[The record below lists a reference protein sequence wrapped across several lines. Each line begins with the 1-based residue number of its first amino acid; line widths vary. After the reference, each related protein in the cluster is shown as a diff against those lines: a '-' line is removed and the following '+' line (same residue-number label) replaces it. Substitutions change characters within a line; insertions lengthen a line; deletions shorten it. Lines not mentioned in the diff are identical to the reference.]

1 MILKLHHL
9 KPSAGSKHRPKRV
22 GRGDA
27 SGHGTFSG
35 RGSKGQ
41 KSRTGGTR
49 RLQQKG
55 LRRLLLATPKLR
67 GFKSLY
73 PKPAIINLEALEAKF
88 RDGDKISPQ
97 ILKEKGIIGKIEA
110 GVKIL
115 GNGELTKKLEIVGCQ
130 ASQSAKEKIEKAG
143 GTICG
148 KN

>member
-1 MILKLHHL
+1 MALKLHNL
-9 KPSAGSKHRPKRV
+9 KLSMGSKHRPKRV

-35 RGSKGQ
+35 RGTKGQ

-73 PKPAIINLEALEAKF
+73 SKPAIINLEALEAKF
-88 RDGDKISPQ
+88 QDGDKISPQ
-97 ILKEKGIIGKIEA
+97 ILKEKGLIDRIDK

-115 GNGELTKKLEIVGCQ
+115 GQGGLHKKLAVEGCA

-148 KN
+148 KS